1 MLLVTSPPMPTPAS
15 LARVMRRGTAAL
27 GLWLAL
33 GLGPAAAQVD
43 AGAGRAIDVPGPWAT
58 YYGAASKIDLAQTA
72 RTYRLLVIDADPG
85 ERNFTPAQVAQLR
98 DGGRNRVL
106 SYLNIG
112 SCERFR
118 TYWRGTGTAIPGCGA
133 NLRAQRGPYHGYPD
147 EVWMDPSN
155 PDYQRLILDYV
166 APRLVAQG
174 VDGFYLDNMEI
185 VEHAPR
191 AANGPCS
198 EACRQGGLELVYKLR
213 QRYPALTIVMQNTAG
228 PVTRTARIGEQP
240 FPALLDGI
248 AHESVFAP
256 RYDAEADAHLSRWL
270 AWRQEDPARRL
281 WIGTLDYVGNCAN
294 LEDARRVAARSR
306 ARGYTPAVSDASA
319 GQQHICPWPH
329 PLAQ

>member
-1 MLLVTSPPMPTPAS
+1 MLLVKP
-15 LARVMRRGTAAL
+15 LAMQAGPRTGRLLCLAIVAA
-27 GLWLAL
+27 GLAL
-33 GLGPAAAQVD
+33 AGALPAA
-43 AGAGRAIDVPGPWAT
+43 RAEAARSRVIDVPGPWTT
-58 YYGAASKIDLAQTA
+58 YYGAATKLDLAQVA

-85 ERNFTPAQVAQLR
+85 QHNFTPEQIAQLR

-118 TYWRGTGTAIPGCGA
+118 TYWRTTGTAIPGCGA
-133 NLRAQRGPYHGYPD
+133 NLRAHRGVYHGYPD

-155 PDYQRLILDYV
+155 PDHQRLILDYL

-185 VEHAPR
+185 VEHASR

-198 EACRQGGLELVYKLR
+198 ATCRRGGLELVHKLR
-213 QRYPALTIVMQNTAG
+213 QRYPQMTIVMQNTVS
-228 PVTRTARIGEQP
+228 PETRTAQVGGVP
-240 FPALLDGI
+240 FPTLLDGI

-256 RYDAEADAHLSRWL
+256 RYDAEADTRLTHWL
-270 AWRQEDPARRL
+270 AWRKEQPGRHL
-281 WIGTLDYVGNCAN
+281 WVGTLDYVGNCDN
-294 LEDARRVAARSR
+294 TERARAAAARSH
-306 ARGYTPAVSDASA
+306 ARGYAPAVSDASA
-319 GQQHICPWPH
+319 GQQRICDWPL

>member
-1 MLLVTSPPMPTPAS
+1 MLLVTPQGTHRMVRAH
-15 LARVMRRGTAAL
+15 RHMRAAAAL
-27 GLWLAL
+27 VGLLLVSTLPGIHAET
-33 GLGPAAAQVD
+33 ARS
-43 AGAGRAIDVPGPWAT
+43 RAIDVPGPWTT
-58 YYGAASKIDLAQTA
+58 YYGAASKLDLRQVA

-85 ERNFTPAQVAQLR
+85 QHNFTPAQIAQLR

-118 TYWRGTGTAIPGCGA
+118 TYWRTTGTAIPGCGA
-133 NLRAQRGPYHGYPD
+133 NLPAHRGVYHGYPD

-155 PDYQRLILDYV
+155 PDHQRLVLDYL

-191 AANGPCS
+191 AHNGPCS
-198 EACRQGGLELVYKLR
+198 ATCRRGGLELVHKLR
-213 QRYPALTIVMQNTAG
+213 QRYPQMTIVMQNTVS
-228 PVTRTARIGEQP
+228 PETRTARVGGVP
-240 FPALLDGI
+240 FPSVLDGI

-256 RYDAEADAHLSRWL
+256 RYDAEADTRLAHWL
-270 AWRQEDPARRL
+270 AWRKEQPGRRL
-281 WIGTLDYVGNCAN
+281 WVGTLDYVGNCDN
-294 LEDARRVAARSR
+294 IERARAAATRSH

-319 GQQHICPWPH
+319 GQQRICDWPL
-329 PLAQ
+329 PLAE